1 MNTASRPIAS
11 LLLLLAGGA
20 AYAQSTTPASAPP
33 YPSKPVRLVV
43 GFAAGGSVDLVSRV
57 LAQKLSAF
65 YGRQVVVENR
75 PGAASH
81 IAGNAVAR
89 SDPDGYTLLVSSQ
102 GGLGTNLAIY
112 TKMPYNPLEELTP
125 IALLVYQAH
134 VLIVNPTVPAR
145 TVKELVALGKA
156 RPGQLSYGSA
166 GTGGVI
172 HIATEL
178 FNNMTGIKM
187 VHVPYKGGAPALVDL
202 VGGQIDLVFQPV
214 PEAIPYIKSSRV
226 RALGVTSPK
235 RSASLPQV
243 PTIAETGVPG
253 YAYVGWMGA
262 AGPAGMSKDL
272 AARISADI
280 NKALTAPDV
289 QSRFVELGLDIA
301 GGTPEQLAAP
311 MRDVLAKMTK
321 LVKAVGIP
329 PVD

>member
-11 LLLLLAGGA
+11 LLLLLAGGVA
-20 AYAQSTTPASAPP
+20 CAQSTTPASAPP

-301 GGTPEQLAAP
+301 GGTPEQLAAH
-311 MRDVLAKMTK
+311 MRDELAKMTK

>member
-1 MNTASRPIAS
+1 MNANSRWIS
-11 LLLLLAGGA
+11 LLFVLLGA
-20 AYAQSTTPASAPP
+20 AACAQPAWSQS

-57 LAQKLSAF
+57 LAQKLAAS

-81 IAGNAVAR
+81 IAGQAVAKAE
-89 SDPDGYTLLVSSQ
+89 PDGYTLLVSSQ

-112 TKMPYNPLEELTP
+112 TKMPYNPLEDLTP
-125 IALLVYQAH
+125 IALLVHQAH

-145 TVKELVALGKA
+145 TVKDFIALGKA

-178 FNNMTGIKM
+178 FSNTTGIKM
-187 VHVPYKGGAPALVDL
+187 GHVPYKGGAPALVDL

-214 PEAIPYIKSSRV
+214 PEAIPYIKSGRV
-226 RALGVTSPK
+226 RALGVTSSK
-235 RSASLPQV
+235 RSASLPEV
-243 PTIAETGVPG
+243 PTIAEAGVPG
-253 YAYVGWMGA
+253 YVYVGWMGA

-272 AARISADI
+272 AARISGDI
-280 NKALTAPDV
+280 NKALAAPDV

-301 GGTPEQLAAP
+301 GGTPEQLAAH
-311 MRDVLAKMTK
+311 MREELAKMVK